1 MEANARLMDR
11 IRHYCTYFDSRY
23 LYKGLLTYESL
34 RRHSSREIILW
45 ILCLDEQAYFVLEKA
60 NLSGVKLIR
69 LSELESEDKELVAV
83 KNNRSLIEYFF
94 TCTPCLPKF
103 ILSKN
108 LEINDITYIDGDLY
122 FFADPELIFSEIGN
136 NSIAITPHRFS
147 EKNKFREQWGLYNVA
162 FNFFRRDEDGMD
174 CLDWW
179 RNSCIE
185 WCYDRLE
192 DGKFA
197 DQKYLD
203 DWPMRFNKVKVLDH
217 PGVNLAPWNVDDAKL
232 QLVKK
237 SVYVNGKPLIFF
249 HFHALK
255 QITQRLFNPCWEN
268 YNLIPSHVLRFFVY
282 QPYICD
288 YYNHMLAF
296 DSSLQLDLGL
306 RDHLPHWIKTRTF
319 YSTVCEV
326 IKGRLLFGF

>member
-1 MEANARLMDR
+1 
-11 IRHYCTYFDSRY
+11 
-23 LYKGLLTYESL
+23 
-34 RRHSSREIILW
+34 
-45 ILCLDEQAYFVLEKA
+45 LDEQAYFVLEKA

-147 EKNKFREQWGLYNVA
+147 EQNKFREQWGLYNVA
-162 FNFFRRDEDGMD
+162 FNFFRRDEDGMG

-179 RNSCIE
+179 RKSCIE

-192 DGKFA
+192 GGKFA

-217 PGVNLAPWNVDDAKL
+217 PGVNLAPWNVEDARI
-232 QLVKK
+232 QLVNK
-237 SVYVNGKPLIFF
+237 SIYVNGMPLVFF

-255 QITQRLFNPCWEN
+255 QISKRLFNPSWEN
-268 YNLIPSHVLRFFVY
+268 YNLKPSYILRFSVY
-282 QPYICD
+282 QPYICR
-288 YYNHMLAF
+288 YYKQMLAF
-296 DSSLQLDLGL
+296 DTSLHLDLGL
-306 RDHLPHWIKTRTF
+306 RDHFPHWIKTRTF
-319 YSTVCEV
+319 YSTIFEV
-326 IKGRLLFGF
+326 LNGRLLIGF

>member
-1 MEANARLMDR
+1 MRLMHR

-34 RRHSSREIILW
+34 RRHSSSEIILW
-45 ILCLDEQAYFVLEKA
+45 ILCLDEQAYIVLDKA
-60 NLSGVKLIR
+60 NLRGVRLIR
-69 LSELESEDKELVAV
+69 LSELENYDKELFAI
-83 KNNRSLIEYFF
+83 KNNRSLVEYFF

-103 ILSKN
+103 IISKN
-108 LEINDITYIDGDLY
+108 REINDITYIDGDLY
-122 FFADPELIFSEIGN
+122 FFADPELIFSEIVN

-147 EKNKFREQWGLYNVA
+147 EQNKFREEWGLYNVA
-162 FNFFRRDEDGMD
+162 FNFFRRDEYGMA

-203 DWPMRFNKVKVLDH
+203 DWPARFKGVKVLDH
-217 PGVNLAPWNVDDAKL
+217 PGVNLAPWNVKDAKL
-232 QLVKK
+232 ELVKK
-237 SVYVNGKPLIFF
+237 SIHVNGKPLIFF

-255 QITQRLFNPCWEN
+255 QITRRLFNPCWEN
-268 YNLIPSHVLRFFVY
+268 YDLIPSHVLRFCIY

-288 YYNHMLAF
+288 YYKQMLAF
-296 DSSLQLDLGL
+296 DSLVQLDLGL
-306 RDHLPHWIKTRTF
+306 RDHFPHWIKTRTF
-319 YSTVCEV
+319 YSTICEV
-326 IKGRLLFGF
+326 LKGRLLFGF